1 MMPVAD
7 GGESGGESDA
17 HTRPALRRPVSGPV
31 SGAPHENFAFPVKAQ
46 RDLLR
51 GSVETASLRFKFTS
65 QAQPSM
71 KNVSRL
77 CRMTRN

>member
-17 HTRPALRRPVSGPV
+17 HTRPALRRP
-31 SGAPHENFAFPVKAQ
+31 APGEWCLVPTKISLFLETQ

-71 KNVSRL
+71 KHVSRL